1 MSILKLGPIQ
11 LEFSREDEALTIIQ
25 GLMRH
30 VNNKEV
36 AGMLG
41 ISERTVRRWKLAGR
55 LPNKEHEQI
64 SLLELMMHLMRID
77 GGGGGLALGQ
87 LMPPDLKA

>member
-1 MSILKLGPIQ
+1 M
-11 LEFSREDEALTIIQ
+11 EFGREDEALTIIQ
-25 GLMRH
+25 GLLRH

-36 AGMLG
+36 ASMLG

-64 SLLELMMHLMRID
+64 SLLELIMHLMRID
-77 GGGGGLALGQ
+77 GGEEGQALGQ
-87 LMPPDLKA
+87 LMPSDLKA